1 MKLYHRQFLVLL
13 VTVLLSISLLLSG
26 CIAPSRQPS
35 QITIDLTADG
45 KTTSVQVLPNSTVQ
59 DVLSSAKINL
69 GSLDRV
75 EPPPYTVLLNG
86 ASVRVVRMREEFE
99 LTSEVIAFE
108 HQLVRCES
116 LPEGE
121 RMLSQQGANGEV
133 EITYRHVYEDGQ
145 QISNDEFKRV
155 VIEEAVPEV
164 VVVGIQQMFSP
175 AAIPGRLVYIVGG
188 NAWAMEGNTGKRRVV
203 VTGGDL
209 DGYIFSLSSDG
220 NWLLFTRKSIEAGQ
234 INSLWAAQIDL
245 SPPKL
250 INLQVKNVIYFASWL
265 PGSDSTIAYSTVE
278 PQAAPPGWHTNN
290 DLKRLKIQNDKPGET
305 TPVALGPELVG
316 NYPWWG
322 VSFAWSP
329 DGSRLAY
336 ANDHQVGLL
345 DTKDNQGLTNPLLN
359 FAHLKT
365 GSEWAWVPGLTWGP
379 DGKVLYTID
388 HAPDAEAV
396 LSEDSQ
402 VFDLTAI
409 LLEGGGPVRLVSA
422 VGMFAY
428 PTPSPMQKLE
438 SGEKAYQV
446 AYLKAVTPK
455 LSKSSRY
462 QLWVMDRD
470 GSDQRLLF
478 PEEGT
483 RGLDPQQVTWSPAP
497 LVEEYHHVIAL
508 IYQGNIWFINPYDG
522 TARQV
527 TGDELT
533 VRLDW
538 K

>member
-13 VTVLLSISLLLSG
+13 VICLLLSG
-26 CIAPSRQPS
+26 CNAPSRQPS
-35 QITIDLTADG
+35 QITINLTADG
-45 KTTSVQVLPNSTVQ
+45 NTIPVSVPPNSTVQ
-59 DVLSSAKINL
+59 DVLNSTKISL

-75 EPPPYTVLLNG
+75 DPPQYTVLLNG
-86 ASVRVVRMREEFE
+86 ASVRVVRMREDFVV
-99 LTSEVIAFE
+99 TDEVIPFE

-133 EITYRHVYEDGQ
+133 EITYRRVYEDGQ
-145 QISNDEFKRV
+145 QISDDEFKQV
-155 VIEEAVPEV
+155 VIKEAVPEV
-164 VVVGIQQMFSP
+164 AVVGIQQMFSP
-175 AAIPGRLVYIVGG
+175 AAIPGRLAYIIGG
-188 NAWAMEGNTGKRRVV
+188 NAWVMEGDTGKRRVV
-203 VTGGDL
+203 ITGGDL
-209 DGYIFSLSSDG
+209 DGYIFTLSSDG
-220 NWLLFTRKSIEAGQ
+220 NWLLFTRKSKEAGQ
-234 INSLWAAQIDL
+234 INSLWAARIDL
-245 SPPKL
+245 AAPKL
-250 INLQVKNVIYFASWL
+250 IDLQVKNVIYFASWL
-265 PGSDSTIAYSTVE
+265 PGSDSAIAYSTVE
-278 PQAAPPGWHTNN
+278 PQTAPPGWHTNN
-290 DLKRLKIQNDKPGET
+290 DLYLLKIKEDKPTEA
-305 TPVALGPELVG
+305 TPISLDPELVG

-322 VSFAWSP
+322 VSFTWSP
-329 DGSRLAY
+329 DGTRLAY

-345 DTKDNQGLTNPLLN
+345 DIQNNQGLADPLLD
-359 FAHLKT
+359 FTYLKT

-388 HAPDAEAV
+388 HTPDAEAV
-396 LSEDSQ
+396 SNEESQ
-402 VFDLTAI
+402 VFDLAAI
-409 LLEGGGPVRLVSA
+409 LVQGKVPVSLVSA

-438 SGEKAYQV
+438 SGENAYQV
-446 AYLKAVTPK
+446 AFLKAVTPK

-470 GSDQRLLF
+470 GSNQRLLF

-483 RGLDPQQVTWSPAP
+483 RGLDPQQVAWSPAP
-497 LVEEYHHVIAL
+497 LVEEYHNVIAL
-508 IYQGNIWFINPYDG
+508 IYQGNIWFINPYAG
-522 TARQV
+522 TVRQI